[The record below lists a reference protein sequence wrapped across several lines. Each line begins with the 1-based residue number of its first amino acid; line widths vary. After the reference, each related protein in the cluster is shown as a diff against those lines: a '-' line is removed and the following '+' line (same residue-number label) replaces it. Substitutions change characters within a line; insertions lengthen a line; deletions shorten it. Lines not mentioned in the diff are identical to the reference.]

1 MDTGY
6 VQYDRFEKCMLR
18 IVTEKQMEFL
28 RDNEDE
34 LLRAFK
40 AFDPDDKGYIDPDYL
55 KDVLTSRG
63 DAFRE
68 EEVKELMSAAVDSK
82 TGNIFY
88 EDFAEVL
95 AADGRVI

>member
-1 MDTGY
+1 MHAAH
-6 VQYDRFEKCMLR
+6 
-18 IVTEKQMEFL
+18 
-28 RDNEDE
+28 RDGEADGVPAGQRGQAA
-34 LLRAFK
+34 RAFK
-40 AFDPDDKGYIDPDYL
+40 AFDPDDKGFIDPDYL

-68 EEVKELMSAAVDSK
+68 EEVKELMSAAIDSK